1 MKGRRQLRRVA
12 MPRVSAFARRQP
24 AACEVRDLG
33 VPAVAGGAANRPR
46 AQRDADPPRRVT
58 RRPPERGGR
67 GEAEPRPE
75 GRGAARWRKAD
86 AQSHARRAGAMRPPV
101 FTDAERTR
109 TLAAACA
116 RSVDGIEFAGGSLT

>member
-1 MKGRRQLRRVA
+1 MGG
-12 MPRVSAFARRQP
+12 
-24 AACEVRDLG
+24 ERDSG

-58 RRPPERGGR
+58 RRP
-67 GEAEPRPE
+67 
-75 GRGAARWRKAD
+75 
-86 AQSHARRAGAMRPPV
+86 V

-116 RSVDGIEFAGGSLT
+116 RSADGIEFAAGSLT

>member
-1 MKGRRQLRRVA
+1 MKGLRKLRRVT

-58 RRPPERGGR
+58 RRP
-67 GEAEPRPE
+67 A
-75 GRGAARWRKAD
+75 
-86 AQSHARRAGAMRPPV
+86 

>member
-1 MKGRRQLRRVA
+1 MKRLRKLRRAPV
-12 MPRVSAFARRQP
+12 PRVSTTARRQP

-58 RRPPERGGR
+58 RRP
-67 GEAEPRPE
+67 
-75 GRGAARWRKAD
+75 
-86 AQSHARRAGAMRPPV
+86 V

>member
-1 MKGRRQLRRVA
+1 
-12 MPRVSAFARRQP
+12 
-24 AACEVRDLG
+24 

-46 AQRDADPPRRVT
+46 AQRD
-58 RRPPERGGR
+58 
-67 GEAEPRPE
+67 AEPRPE